1 MDAVTGAQYLSRTLD
16 ACGVTAIF
24 LVPTALTNT
33 LFTMENE
40 TAIKRIVAHGE
51 KATAYM
57 ADGYARATNRPGVC
71 AAQNIGGANLAAGL
85 RDAYLA
91 NSPVLALTGGPYEWS
106 RGRNYYQ
113 EIEDFPLFKPVTKYS
128 GQVLDV
134 KRLPDMLHT
143 ALRHATSGRPGPT
156 HLELAGHTG
165 DMIEAQNIEAAVYS
179 KNYEVPLH
187 RTAPDPGAFA
197 SALAAITASTR
208 PVIVAGGGVR
218 WSRAS
223 AELIAFAELSGIPV
237 ATSLNSKDV
246 FPADHKLSVGTPGL
260 YARKSANQ
268 VVLEADLVIFIGS
281 QTGSQVTLTW
291 QVPHPDTHVVHFD
304 ISAEQLGNQ
313 YKNTI
318 GVVSDARLALTELIK
333 AWKEPAS
340 KYESWAEWTRAV
352 AKEWRDGLE
361 PLFDGDRDPLRPELL
376 VGELSNVLPD
386 NAMVVSDT
394 GHAGMWTAAHL
405 DLTKPEQTYL
415 RAAGSL
421 GWAIPAGIGA
431 QIGRPDV
438 PVVVFTGDGGAY
450 YHLSELETA
459 ARWQVPV
466 TFVVNDNRSLNQ
478 EINPYLPAY
487 GGTLHGKHEEL
498 WHFNDVNMAEVA
510 ESFGV
515 KGIRVTK
522 ASQLESAMQQA
533 HETPGPVLID
543 VVTDIGA
550 VAPKGT
556 TERSAIAL
564 PKGLVK

>member
-1 MDAVTGAQYLSRTLD
+1 MDTVTGAQYLSRTLD

-40 TAIKRIVAHGE
+40 TTIKRIVAHGE

-143 ALRHATSGRPGPT
+143 ALRHATSGKPGPT

-179 KNYEVPLH
+179 NNYEVPLH
-187 RTAPDPGAFA
+187 RTAPDPEAFA
-197 SALAAITASTR
+197 SALAAITASSR

-218 WSRAS
+218 WSRAGK
-223 AELIAFAELSGIPV
+223 ELIAFAERSGIPV

-291 QVPHPDTHVVHFD
+291 QVPHPDTRVVHFD
-304 ISAEQLGNQ
+304 ISPEQVGNQ

-333 AWKEPAS
+333 AWDQPAN
-340 KYESWAEWTRAV
+340 KYETWAEWTRAV

-361 PLFDGDRDPLRPELL
+361 PVLDKNLDPMRPELL
-376 VGELSNVLPD
+376 VGELSNLLPD

-405 DLTKPEQTYL
+405 DLAKPEQTYL

-421 GWAIPAGIGA
+421 GWALPAGIGA

-487 GGTLHGKHEEL
+487 GGTLHGKHAEL
-498 WHFNDVNMAEVA
+498 WHFDDVNMAEVA

-556 TERSAIAL
+556 TERSSIPL
-564 PKGLVK
+564 PKNLGK